1 MGIYREGNTK
11 GTISLTF
18 HLHQRSFMGSFKARG
33 KIHIF
38 VMLCEK
44 NINQNA
50 AVLAPFPTAKL

>member
-1 MGIYREGNTK
+1 
-11 GTISLTF
+11 
-18 HLHQRSFMGSFKARG
+18 MGSFKARG

-50 AVLAPFPTAKL
+50 AVLAPFPTAKLWACNFTVISPSFLS